1 MFMEFD
7 LDCPE
12 LSWKQ
17 KELERLWTEYNE
29 KYKEFDTWK
38 MSQEELYNILK
49 ECIEK
54 NKSYEEIYGKNR
66 ISKYIDY

>member
-1 MFMEFD
+1 MFMGFD

-12 LSWKQ
+12 LSEKQ

-38 MSQEELYNILK
+38 ISQEELYNILK

>member
-1 MFMEFD
+1 MDFD
-7 LDCPE
+7 LNCPD
-12 LSWKQ
+12 LSEEQ
-17 KELERLWTEYNE
+17 KELEQLWIEYNK
-29 KYKEFDTWK
+29 KYKEFDTWE
-38 MSQEELYNILK
+38 MSQEKLYNILK